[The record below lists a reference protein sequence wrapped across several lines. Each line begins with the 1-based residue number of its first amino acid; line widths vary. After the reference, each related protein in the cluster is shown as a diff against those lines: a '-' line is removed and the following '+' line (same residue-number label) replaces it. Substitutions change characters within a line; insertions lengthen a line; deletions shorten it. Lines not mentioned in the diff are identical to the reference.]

1 MKKYERWY
9 DKYTDISQLFYF
21 LESLDERKRKIV
33 ANEILQIIF
42 CELNLDSDEK
52 VKELTFLKHEH
63 DKRWYDVD
71 VDVQS
76 SIELIKNLSEEE
88 RREMLSRIIETL
100 RQFIIKGRFE

>member
-9 DKYTDISQLFYF
+9 DKYADISQLFRF
-21 LESLDERKRKIV
+21 LEALDERKRKIV

-42 CELNLDSDEK
+42 CELKVDSNEK

-76 SIELIKNLSEEE
+76 SIELIKGLSEDE

-100 RQFIIKGRFE
+100 RQFIVKGRFE